1 MGDLGGVKL
10 RRLVDRYV
18 PVIAVVCMVCM
29 LVGGALVYTTHIDP
43 GTETEQVVVDE
54 WETNGE
60 LSHSATVRNG
70 TTVFPAGTT
79 LTDRSTYYTRVT
91 PVLDIELRY
100 GFVAADGELDVE
112 GQSALVIR
120 SVDDEGNELWRTD
133 EQLDSFDVTLEPNED
148 LETAASIDVPET
160 SDAVAGI
167 EEELGATVGTVEV
180 GVEYSIAA
188 ESTVGGETEL
198 HDHTYSVTVD
208 PAGSSYTVETES
220 AGTEPHQRTEPVVT
234 ERTYGTLRN
243 VSGPLLV
250 VIGLLGLSGLVVGR
264 YYTVFELTDTE
275 RKNLEFAERRE
286 TLDEW
291 ISRARS
297 EDRANDDER
306 LHAETLDDL
315 VDIGIDTDERVI
327 EDLEKRR
334 YYVFDG
340 QRRYVYQPDPE
351 IDIQRFER

>member
-1 MGDLGGVKL
+1 M
-10 RRLVDRYV
+10 
-18 PVIAVVCMVCM
+18 
-29 LVGGALVYTTHIDP
+29 
-43 GTETEQVVVDE
+43 
-54 WETNGE
+54 
-60 LSHSATVRNG
+60 
-70 TTVFPAGTT
+70 
-79 LTDRSTYYTRVT
+79 
-91 PVLDIELRY
+91 
-100 GFVAADGELDVE
+100 
-112 GQSALVIR
+112 
-120 SVDDEGNELWRTD
+120 
-133 EQLDSFDVTLEPNED
+133 
-148 LETAASIDVPET
+148 
-160 SDAVAGI
+160 
-167 EEELGATVGTVEV
+167 
-180 GVEYSIAA
+180 
-188 ESTVGGETEL
+188 
-198 HDHTYSVTVD
+198 
-208 PAGSSYTVETES
+208 
-220 AGTEPHQRTEPVVT
+220 
-234 ERTYGTLRN
+234 
-243 VSGPLLV
+243 